1 MCKTSI
7 VDHYTWT
14 FSCITVSPQARRV
27 TGVSSRGFVGGVGAA
42 LPGFEFCI
50 EEFTPVG
57 SFSSQY
63 CLPNKR
69 PRSCNQRIWNELQN
83 GFLENC
89 PTFDSIG
96 GKFPKFFSHHYIAIR
111 DRIFYSFGVFAF
123 IPFVS
128 KSLWQSNF
136 WVLNFAISHFPKPF

>member
-1 MCKTSI
+1 M
-7 VDHYTWT
+7 
-14 FSCITVSPQARRV
+14 

-89 PTFDSIG
+89 PTVDFLG
-96 GKFPKFFSHHYIAIR
+96 GKIPKFFSNHYNALC
-111 DRIFYSFGVFAF
+111 DSTFYSFGVLAF

-128 KSLWQSNF
+128 ESLWQSNF
-136 WVLNFAISHFPKPF
+136 WVLNFAIQ